1 MSAADKFVNF
11 QGGLQSPP
19 SNSFVITPSD
29 TTELPFVTRSVY
41 VGAAG
46 DITLRL
52 AGDTGSEIIKAVA
65 VGTTLPI
72 RARQIYATGTT
83 AALPLVGIYQSH
95 SR

>member
-1 MSAADKFVNF
+1 MSVAQDTFANF

-29 TTELPFVTRSVY
+29 TTELPFVTRAVY
-41 VGAAG
+41 VGATG

-52 AGDTGSEIIKAVA
+52 AGDAGSVIFKAVP
-65 VGTTLPI
+65 VGTMLPI

-83 AALPLVGIYQSH
+83 AALPMVGLY
-95 SR
+95 